1 MQEESIKNCMPP
13 SLAAWQ
19 HFLQLTAA
27 GRRNLVRSLRLWE
40 EAQRQFSF
48 ADRYQVFAGSQ
59 SASYL
64 GGISRHESF
73 YHGSRKTVTRAITR
87 KNGTYLCLS
96 FELISSKAS
105 HPITEEPSA
114 K

>member
-1 MQEESIKNCMPP
+1 MRP
-13 SLAAWQ
+13 SLVAWQ

-27 GRRNLVRSLRLWE
+27 GRRKLVRNLPSWE
-40 EAQRQFSF
+40 EAQCQFSF
-48 ADRYQVFAGSQ
+48 ADRYQIFAGTQ

-64 GGISRHESF
+64 GGISRQESF

-96 FELISSKAS
+96 FELISSKAG